1 MKLTPHDETMMLKTP
16 FHSRCEAACE
26 INMWEDWKGYTSAQA
41 YTEVEKEYFAVR
53 NATGVFDISP
63 MMKYRITGPEAGE
76 YLNRLVTRDMR
87 KINVGRVAY
96 AIWCDDCLLYT
107 SPSPRDGT

>member
-41 YTEVEKEYFAVR
+41 YTEVEKEYLSL
-53 NATGVFDISP
+53 IH
-63 MMKYRITGPEAGE
+63 I
-76 YLNRLVTRDMR
+76 
-87 KINVGRVAY
+87 
-96 AIWCDDCLLYT
+96 
-107 SPSPRDGT
+107 

>member
-53 NATGVFDISP
+53 NATGVFDNCQF
-63 MMKYRITGPEAGE
+63 
-76 YLNRLVTRDMR
+76 YLSD
-87 KINVGRVAY
+87 
-96 AIWCDDCLLYT
+96 
-107 SPSPRDGT
+107 PSRSFKSDLSLNPRYLSRHQPL